1 MHALDKPETSPVR
14 INLKTVNTSKANV
27 RRFLLI
33 HSQTEFSRTTGEFSG
48 QTRCGSQAN
57 CERRYGS
64 AKVNRPSPA
73 AIVTICLPFT
83 EYVIG
88 FALMVPPRLI
98 FQSSLPLSASSA
110 KK

>member
-1 MHALDKPETSPVR
+1 MPMWSASARRSRASRRQWSCAGSDADLAGRANAPAVDGDSDANYAALKGVSP
-14 INLKTVNTSKANV
+14 
-27 RRFLLI
+27 
-33 HSQTEFSRTTGEFSG
+33 G
-48 QTRCGSQAN
+48 
-57 CERRYGS
+57 YGS
-64 AKVNRPSPA
+64 ANVNRPSPA

-88 FALMVPPRLI
+88 FALIVPPRLI